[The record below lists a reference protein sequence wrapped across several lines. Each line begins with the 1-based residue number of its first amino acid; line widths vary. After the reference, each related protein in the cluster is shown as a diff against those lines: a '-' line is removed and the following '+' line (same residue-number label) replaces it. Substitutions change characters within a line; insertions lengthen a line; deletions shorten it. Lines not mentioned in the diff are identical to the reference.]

1 MAKPKAV
8 PAANPKKQLDLFLAK
23 YNPPIASLARQA
35 LTKLRKRLI
44 GSLEM
49 VYDNYNALVIGF
61 VPNERPSDAI
71 FSIALYPDHVSL
83 CFLQGAGIPDPH
95 GRLLGSGN
103 VARHVRLESAATLDD
118 PEIVSLM
125 NAALHRA
132 KVPLDPKQTRRLIIK
147 SISAKQRPRRPSK
160 DLAQFVRGKSRS
172 A

>member
-1 MAKPKAV
+1 MAKP
-8 PAANPKKQLDLFLAK
+8 PTSANAKKQLNSFLAK
-23 YNPPIASLARQA
+23 YDPEIATLARRA
-35 LTKLRKRLI
+35 LTKMRKRLS

-61 VPNERPSDAI
+61 VPNERPSNAI

-118 PEIVSLM
+118 LEIVSLM
-125 NAALHRA
+125 NTALHRA
-132 KVPLDPKQTRRLIIK
+132 KVPLDPKQPRRLIIQ
-147 SISAKQRPRRPSK
+147 SISAKQRPRRRTE
-160 DLAQFVRGKSRS
+160 DLR
-172 A
+172 